1 MKDPYEK
8 VRDQFLRELKD
19 FSSGKR
25 QKYPELLAEP
35 LYVDPKLWG
44 RKSTDKRLTRAQHQE
59 QLRYRQ
65 EIIEKYRTRWRLLC
79 LLCGMD
85 PVMPRSKAAWQE
97 LCRRLAV
104 RHVPGLRTTNTPPQP
119 KKQRGAPRKRGPFFP
134 VELFVA
140 VNDARARVAE
150 KQNKAVDKVS
160 IPTAIQN
167 LPRKFLDEWKL
178 LDKWKS
184 KTYRDKLIRSLETRY
199 YEAKRIWRRRSQP
212 TPLQELGQHLLE
224 KIEKRYINPKPD

>member
-8 VRDQFLRELKD
+8 VRDQFYREIKD
-19 FSSGKR
+19 FWSGKR

-35 LYVDPKLWG
+35 LYIDPKLWG

-65 EIIEKYRTRWRLLC
+65 EIIEKHRTRWGLLC

-104 RHVPGLRTTNTPPQP
+104 RHVPGLQTTNTPPQP
-119 KKQRGAPRKRGPFFP
+119 RRRRGAPSTRGLVFF
-134 VELFVA
+134 VELVEA
-140 VNDARARVAE
+140 VNEARARVAK
-150 KQNKAVDKVS
+150 KQNKAVDKIS
-160 IPTAIQN
+160 ITSAIKN
-167 LPRKFLDEWKL
+167 LDRRF
-178 LDKWKS
+178 LDKWKTARGKHLS
-184 KTYRDKLIRSLETRY
+184 AAALETRY
-199 YEAKRIWRRRSQP
+199 HEAVKMSKRARMVYP
-212 TPLQELGQHLLE
+212 PLQELGKL
-224 KIEKRYINPKPD
+224 YINSKPD

>member
-59 QLRYRQ
+59 QLRHRQ
-65 EIIEKYRTRWRLLC
+65 EIIEKYRTRWGLLC
-79 LLCGMD
+79 LLYGMD

-97 LCRRLAV
+97 LCHRLAV
-104 RHVPGLRTTNTPPQP
+104 RHVPGLQTTNAPPKS
-119 KKQRGAPRKRGPFFP
+119 KKTRGAPTTRGRAFFI
-134 VELFVA
+134 ELITA
-140 VNDARARVAE
+140 VDEARARVAK
-150 KQNKAVDKVS
+150 KQNTALDKIS
-160 IPTAIQN
+160 IATAIRN
-167 LPRKFLDEWKL
+167 LDRKFLDTWK
-178 LDKWKS
+178 
-184 KTYRDKLIRSLETRY
+184 TTR
-199 YEAKRIWRRRSQP
+199 
-212 TPLQELGQHLLE
+212 
-224 KIEKRYINPKPD
+224 